1 MELIYRSRGEG
12 PVLIM
17 LHGLFG
23 AGDNLG
29 GIAGLLSDVF
39 QTITIDQRNHGRSP
53 HSDEMNYTV
62 MAADI
67 DAFMEQKGIAQAL
80 LFGHSMGGKV
90 AMQLSLDYPERV
102 KKLIVADIA
111 PVTYGNHMEKI
122 LAGMAAVRAAAPQ
135 SRKGAGEVLADY
147 EPDTGVL
154 DFLLN
159 NWRRTESGGW
169 DWRLNVDVI
178 NSEYNNIAKGLTGT
192 PYQGDVLFL
201 RGSQSDYIRSEHR
214 DEILTLFPKANVR
227 TIEGT
232 GHWLHAEKPEMV
244 VRAVRKFLLA

>member
-1 MELIYRSRGEG
+1 MDLIFRSRGEG
-12 PVLIM
+12 LPLIM

-29 GIAGLLSDVF
+29 GIAGLLSDDF

-53 HSDEMNYTV
+53 HSDEMNYAA

-67 DAFMEQKGIAQAL
+67 DEFMEQQGIEHAL

-90 AMQLSLDYPERV
+90 SMQLALDYPHRV
-102 KKLIVADIA
+102 EKLIVADIA

-135 SRKGAGEVLADY
+135 SRKDAGKILGAY
-147 EPDTGVL
+147 EPDQSVL
-154 DFLLN
+154 SFLLT
-159 NWRRTESGGW
+159 NWRRTENGGW

-178 NSEYNNIAKGLTGT
+178 TSEYSEIAGGLTGT
-192 PYQGDVLFL
+192 PYPGEVLFL
-201 RGSQSDYIRSEHR
+201 RGSRSDYIRSEHR

-244 VRAVRKFLLA
+244 ARAVRRFLLA